1 MLGDVNED
9 HRRLKGEWK
18 RAQRIAARQSFP
30 LPELELASMFNDVGA
45 ALERDGCD
53 HTLRATTVWLAQRPE
68 ASAVIAWLAEN
79 GGYCD
84 CEVVANAA
92 DHFEQ
97 NRS

>member
-1 MLGDVNED
+1 VGDVNED
-9 HRRLKGEWK
+9 HRRLKREWK
-18 RAQRIAARQSFP
+18 EVQRSTARQTFP
-30 LPELELASMFNDVGA
+30 LPESELASMFDAVGVA
-45 ALERDGCD
+45 VERDGCA
-53 HTLRATTVWLAQRPE
+53 HTLRATTVWLAERPE
-68 ASAVIAWLAEN
+68 ARAVIAWLAEN

>member
-1 MLGDVNED
+1 MNED
-9 HRRLKGEWK
+9 HRRLKREWK
-18 RAQRIAARQSFP
+18 QAQRNTTRQTFP
-30 LPELELASMFNDVGA
+30 LPEVELASMFNAVDA
-45 ALERDGCD
+45 AVLRDGCI